1 VNAHL
6 WPKHTKGEDLLPLF
20 GVDKAYVNHHKNY
33 LRLTKSLELA
43 FDSKA
48 ITIIEKDNQLLLF
61 VLDASLMNEQ
71 VENTR
76 FKFMDCHQWPLQFG
90 NANRPFLRMLSA
102 HCHHAFVD
110 AFQDKRIDYNTY
122 RMGYESSIS
131 MINSLPEGHKA
142 KVLQWFKRNEIVE
155 KNEKS

>member
-1 VNAHL
+1 
-6 WPKHTKGEDLLPLF
+6 
-20 GVDKAYVNHHKNY
+20 
-33 LRLTKSLELA
+33 
-43 FDSKA
+43 
-48 ITIIEKDNQLLLF
+48 
-61 VLDASLMNEQ
+61 
-71 VENTR
+71 
-76 FKFMDCHQWPLQFG
+76 
-90 NANRPFLRMLSA
+90 MLSA

-131 MINSLPEGHKA
+131 MINSSPEVYKA